1 MRIDWIYEG
10 CDEHDVPAIEE
21 YWEQVKLELD
31 GKLAEL
37 SDAPTEL
44 RIAVERDDSNP
55 TWEINAALHLPG
67 RTLVAT
73 GTAPRPESAL
83 DIVLHGLAEQ
93 VDSLEDNPER
103 MTERRQGT
111 EGVLELLKGWHTE
124 NRSQAFLSFITPLI
138 ASVGPYVQRELR
150 VREIEEQAIGEQIS
164 TSDILDEVLLQSWE
178 RFGHHHKQQAFDLW
192 LVQLADEALDR
203 LCRHVAEES
212 IDETTEMRDDS
223 LSDGGDSWVERVSY
237 PETIELS
244 ELLPAGPG
252 IETWDSLDLD
262 AKETHLSEMLSAL
275 ERDQR
280 QAFVL
285 NLAHGFSAAEIA
297 DFQDRA
303 ATDVEEDIA
312 RAKMS
317 IRRWLVD
324 EETPDQE
331 EPFVREEMR
340 NQKRR
345 R

>member
-1 MRIDWIYEG
+1 MRIDWIYDG

-21 YWEQVKLELD
+21 YWERMKLELE

-44 RIAVERDDSNP
+44 RISVERDDSNP

-67 RTLVAT
+67 VTLVAG
-73 GTAPRPESAL
+73 GTASRPESAL
-83 DIVLHGLAEQ
+83 DEVLHGLAEQ
-93 VDSLEDNPER
+93 VDALEDSPER

-111 EGVLELLKGWHTE
+111 EGVLELLTAWHAE
-124 NRSQAFLSFITPLI
+124 NRSQAFLSFMAPLVTSI
-138 ASVGPYVQRELR
+138 GPYVQRELR

-164 TSDILDEVLLQSWE
+164 AADILDEMLLQSWE
-178 RFGHHHKQQAFDLW
+178 RFSQRTTQLSFDLW

-212 IDETTEMRDDS
+212 IDESSEVTDDS
-223 LSDGGDSWVERVSY
+223 LSDGGDSWVEQVSY

-244 ELLPAGPG
+244 ELLPDGPG

-262 AKETHLSEMLSAL
+262 TKETHLSQLLSAL
-275 ERDQR
+275 DRDQR

-285 NLAHGFSAAEIA
+285 NLAHGFSLAEIA
-297 DFQDRA
+297 DFQNRA
-303 ATDVEEDIA
+303 AAEIEDDIA

-317 IRRWLVD
+317 IRRWLAD
-324 EETPDQE
+324 EETPDRE
-331 EPFVREEMR
+331 EPFIRNDMR
-340 NQKRR
+340 SQKRR